1 MYNVV
6 KRDGKL
12 VDFDISTISGAM
24 VKAFDAQGRIYHPSV
39 INMLALQVSADF
51 EPKIKEGLISVER
64 IQDRVE
70 RVRSDAEYARLT
82 RELEDM
88 ETQYE
93 AVLSTLPEKH
103 RLTIER
109 YLLLRENR
117 NLRMAEY
124 IIATTP

>member
-1 MYNVV
+1 MIYNILTRYYGV
-6 KRDGKL
+6 
-12 VDFDISTISGAM
+12 
-24 VKAFDAQGRIYHPSV
+24 IYLEHDE
-39 INMLALQVSADF
+39 LCRRYWDL
-51 EPKIKEGLISVER
+51 R
-64 IQDRVE
+64 E

-88 ETQYE
+88 EPQYE

>member
-1 MYNVV
+1 MIYNILTRYRGV
-6 KRDGKL
+6 
-12 VDFDISTISGAM
+12 
-24 VKAFDAQGRIYHPSV
+24 IYLEHEE
-39 INMLALQVSADF
+39 LYRRYWDL
-51 EPKIKEGLISVER
+51 R
-64 IQDRVE
+64 E
-70 RVRSDAEYARLT
+70 RVRSDPEYARLT

-88 ETQYE
+88 EPQYE

-124 IIATTP
+124 AIATTP